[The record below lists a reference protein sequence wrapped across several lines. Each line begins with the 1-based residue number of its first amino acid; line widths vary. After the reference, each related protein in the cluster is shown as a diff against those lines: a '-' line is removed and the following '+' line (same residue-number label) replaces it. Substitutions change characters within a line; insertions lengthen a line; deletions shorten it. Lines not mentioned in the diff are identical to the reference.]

1 MRLDARN
8 GFVGDQMVDSFE
20 SLSNEARRSL
30 AHSIENQFC
39 VESGCALFDEGQNEE
54 ANTQVQPLKT
64 EGKTTEFNI
73 VLTHSAFRD
82 LESFSQTKSEVT
94 NILAS
99 VPSRIDSPSC
109 YSLPRSNAF
118 VLKEK
123 LLRVIFRLD
132 RKQSRVTVMAIANA
146 RINPLGK
153 IWRYFAQS
161 KGEDLLRTGELYF
174 RRADLLTADPYECR
188 LPDKV
193 VEGRKEA
200 LESMYP
206 GKSSEFVES
215 FELARESS
223 YVCCWTMR
231 EHESYLAW
239 KHYCQERNAE
249 GMLEDGGFAVETS
262 QRRMTHLH
270 SKLRASHEVHFRH
283 VGYLDHWEDDI
294 PSHDIGEEVFWKA
307 YWFSDER
314 EIRLAILRPM
324 SWSSSPE
331 WRRPEI
337 PTGERVS
344 VDLATFIDSIV
355 FNPFASA
362 THQESLR
369 NCLKDHRPALFN
381 RVRDSVIL
389 RKPPLGKP

>member
-1 MRLDARN
+1 MRFDTKN
-8 GFVGDQMVDSFE
+8 GFLADQMTESFE
-20 SLSNEARRSL
+20 ALSNEARRSL

-39 VESGCALFDEGQNEE
+39 IESGCALFDEGQNEE
-54 ANTQVQPLKT
+54 ANGEVQPLEAEAKT
-64 EGKTTEFNI
+64 PNLSI
-73 VLTHSAFRD
+73 ALTRSAFRD
-82 LESFSQTKSEVT
+82 LESFSQTKSQVT
-94 NILAS
+94 DILANA
-99 VPSRIDSPSC
+99 PSRINSSSC

-132 RKQSRVTVMAIANA
+132 AKRSLITVMAIANA

-153 IWRYFAQS
+153 IWRYFTQS

-188 LPDKV
+188 LPTKV

-200 LESMYP
+200 LESIYP
-206 GKSSEFVES
+206 GKSGEFVES
-215 FELARESS
+215 FELTRKSS
-223 YVCCWTMR
+223 YVCCWTTR

-239 KHYCQERNAE
+239 KHYCQEKNAV
-249 GMLEDGGFAVETS
+249 GMLEEGGFAVQTN

-270 SKLRASHEVHFRH
+270 SQLRASHEVHFRH

-331 WRRPEI
+331 WKHPEI

-344 VDLATFIDSIV
+344 VDLPSMIDSIV
-355 FNPFASA
+355 INPFASPI
-362 THQESLR
+362 QRERLC
-369 NCLKDHRPALFN
+369 NCLKDHRPTLVN
-381 RVRDSVIL
+381 RVHDSVIL
-389 RKPPLGKP
+389 RKPPLEP